1 MNRWLSPRSGS
12 YLVEEQRANL
22 SFVTVI
28 LILAVVA
35 ALATPILI
43 AVAELGQI
51 SGQNQLKKFSSYEE
65 LENFLMTNAGDYGRY
80 YRWSPFPGG
89 GVSTQFRMALDSI
102 MYGVAESGG
111 HASDYVKYTINGS
124 SGTEVDYS
132 RTNIQ
137 VEGVDE
143 ADIVKIDGKY
153 IYVVSGN
160 KVVIIDAYPA
170 ENARVLSEIEAGGYP
185 TELFVNGN
193 KLAVLGWTNVKVY
206 DISDRE
212 NPLLTRDVSF
222 DGYYFDS
229 RMIGSYV
236 YVIIN
241 SPAIYREAEN
251 IKLPCISSN
260 GDGKTVPATEI
271 YYFEN
276 LNDHSYEFTTI
287 MAINAQDD
295 EEEITSETFLLGTTH
310 NIFVS
315 TNNIYITY
323 TDYPVFPLR
332 GWSNQISEEILEK
345 TTIHKISIADGTIEY
360 KSWGEALGRVLNQ
373 FSMDEYQG
381 YFRIATTTG
390 EVWGGGAQNHVY
402 VLDENLNT
410 VGRLEG
416 IAPGERIYSARF
428 MGGRAYLVTF
438 KKIDP
443 LFVIDLNDPRN
454 PTVLGELKIPGYSD
468 YLHPYDETH
477 LIGVGKEAV
486 DMGSFAWYQGVKIAL
501 FDVSDPENPIEI
513 SKYVIGD
520 RGTDSYA
527 LSDHKALLFSRSK
540 NLLVIPILLAEINEE
555 QYPGGVPPNAYGE
568 YTWQGA
574 YVFDISL
581 ADGLVLKGRITHS
594 ENDAQLGWGWYYSSR
609 SVKRSL
615 YIDNVLYTISDGLV
629 KMNNL
634 EDLSEISEIELG
646 VEEIPE
652 FFKWME

>member
-1 MNRWLSPRSGS
+1 MKSWIPPVSGWR
-12 YLVEEQRANL
+12 LLEEQRANL
-22 SFVTVI
+22 SFVTII
-28 LILAVVA
+28 LIVTSVV

-43 AVAELGQI
+43 AVAGLDQTFGQT
-51 SGQNQLKKFSSYEE
+51 QLNKFSSYEE
-65 LENFLMTNAGDYGRY
+65 LENFVGSKA
-80 YRWSPFPGG
+80 
-89 GVSTQFRMALDSI
+89 
-102 MYGVAESGG
+102 GG
-111 HASDYVKYTINGS
+111 HGVYYDESSLLSGIGPVLRSYGS
-124 SGTEVDYS
+124 GEAQVDYS
-132 RTNIQ
+132 TTNIQ

-143 ADIVKIDGKY
+143 ADIVKSNGKY

-160 KVVIIDAYPA
+160 KVIIIDAYPA
-170 ENARVLSEIEAGGYP
+170 ENARVLSEIEAGEHP

-193 KLAVLGWTNVKVY
+193 KLVVFGRENIKVY
-206 DISDRE
+206 DVSDKE

-229 RMIGSYV
+229 RMVGDYV

-241 SPAIYREAEN
+241 SPAIYREAEKIN
-251 IKLPCISSN
+251 LPYISSN
-260 GDGKTVPATEI
+260 GNTKTVPATEI

-276 LNDHSYEFTTI
+276 IDDYWYEFTTI

-295 EEEITSETFLLGTTH
+295 EEEITSETFLIGTTQ

-315 TNNIYITY
+315 STNIYITY
-323 TDYPVFPLR
+323 TNYRIFPLT
-332 GWSNQISEEILEK
+332 GLSGEVSDLETEK

-360 KSWGEALGRVLNQ
+360 KSSGEVPGHVLNQ
-373 FSMDEYQG
+373 FSMDEYQR

-390 EVWGGGAQNHVY
+390 EVWGGAAQNHVY
-402 VLDENLNT
+402 VLDEDLNIA
-410 VGRLEG
+410 GRLEG

-428 MGGRAYLVTF
+428 MGGRVYLVTF
-438 KKIDP
+438 KKVDP
-443 LFVIDLNDPRN
+443 LFVIDLEDPNN
-454 PTVLGELKIPGYSD
+454 PRVLGELKIPGYSD

-527 LSDHKALLFSRSK
+527 LSDHKAFLFSRSK

-581 ADGLVLKGRITHS
+581 ADGLVLKGGITHS
-594 ENDAQLGWGWYYSSR
+594 EDDAQLGWGWYYSSR

-629 KMNNL
+629 KINNL
-634 EDLSEISEIELG
+634 EDLSEISEIEWG
-646 VEEIPE
+646 VEDIPE

>member
-1 MNRWLSPRSGS
+1 MKSWIPPVSGWR
-12 YLVEEQRANL
+12 LLEEQRANL
-22 SFVTVI
+22 SFVTII
-28 LILAVVA
+28 LIVTSVV

-43 AVAELGQI
+43 AVAGLDQTFGQT
-51 SGQNQLKKFSSYEE
+51 QLNKFSSYEE
-65 LENFLMTNAGDYGRY
+65 LENFVGSKA
-80 YRWSPFPGG
+80 
-89 GVSTQFRMALDSI
+89 
-102 MYGVAESGG
+102 GG
-111 HASDYVKYTINGS
+111 HGVYYVESSLLSSIGPVPRPPGSD
-124 SGTEVDYS
+124 GTQVDYS
-132 RTNIQ
+132 TTNIQ

-143 ADIVKIDGKY
+143 ADIVKSNGKY

-160 KVVIIDAYPA
+160 KVIIIDAYPA
-170 ENARVLSEIEAGGYP
+170 ENARVLSEIEAGEHP
-185 TELFVNGN
+185 TELFINGN
-193 KLAVLGWTNVKVY
+193 KLVVFGRENIKVY
-206 DISDRE
+206 DVSDKE

-229 RMIGSYV
+229 RMVGDYV

-241 SPAIYREAEN
+241 SPAIYREAEKIN
-251 IKLPCISSN
+251 LPYISSN
-260 GDGKTVPATEI
+260 GNTKTVPATEI

-276 LNDHSYEFTTI
+276 IDDYWYEFTTI

-295 EEEITSETFLLGTTH
+295 EEEITSETFLIGTTQ

-315 TNNIYITY
+315 STNIYITY
-323 TDYPVFPLR
+323 TNYRIFPLT
-332 GWSNQISEEILEK
+332 GWSGEVSDLETEK

-360 KSWGEALGRVLNQ
+360 KTQGEVPGHVLNQ

-390 EVWGGGAQNHVY
+390 EVWGGAAQNHVY
-402 VLDENLNT
+402 VLDEDLNIA
-410 VGRLEG
+410 GRLEG

-428 MGGRAYLVTF
+428 MGDRVYLVTF
-438 KKIDP
+438 KKVDP
-443 LFVIDLNDPRN
+443 LFVIDLEDPNN
-454 PTVLGELKIPGYSD
+454 PRVIGELKIPGYSD

-527 LSDHKALLFSRSK
+527 LSDHKAFLFSRSK

-581 ADGLVLKGRITHS
+581 ADGLVLEGGITHS
-594 ENDAQLGWGWYYSSR
+594 EDDAQLKWGWYYSSR

-615 YIDNVLYTISDGLV
+615 YIDNVLYTISDELV
-629 KMNNL
+629 KINNL

-646 VEEIPE
+646 I
-652 FFKWME
+652 

>member
-1 MNRWLSPRSGS
+1 MNRWLPPGSGS
-12 YLVEEQRANL
+12 YRVEEQRANL

-28 LILAVVA
+28 LIVASVA

-43 AVAELGQI
+43 AVTGSGQI
-51 SGQNQLKKFSSYEE
+51 SEQNQLKQFSSYEE
-65 LENFLMTNAGDYGRY
+65 LKNFLMTNAGDSGRY
-80 YRWSPFPGG
+80 YRSPFFDVSIPMPLQWAPSRSMYGAGESDGG
-89 GVSTQFRMALDSI
+89 GA
-102 MYGVAESGG
+102 
-111 HASDYVKYTINGS
+111 
-124 SGTEVDYS
+124 DYS
-132 RTNIQ
+132 TTNIQ

-143 ADIVKIDGKY
+143 ADIVKSDGKY
-153 IYVVSGN
+153 IYAISGN

-170 ENARVLSEIEAGGYP
+170 ENARVLSEIEAGWYP
-185 TELFVNGN
+185 TELFINGN
-193 KLAVLGWTNVKVY
+193 KLAVLGWENVKVY
-206 DISDRE
+206 DVSDRE

-229 RMIGSYV
+229 RMVGSYV

-241 SPAIYREAEN
+241 SPAIYREAEK
-251 IKLPCISSN
+251 ISLPYISSN
-260 GDGKTVPATEI
+260 GDNKTVPATDI

-276 LNDHSYEFTTI
+276 IDDYSYEFTTI
-287 MAINAQDD
+287 MAINALDD
-295 EEEITSETFLLGTTH
+295 EEKITSETFLIGTTQ

-315 TNNIYITY
+315 SNNIYITY
-323 TDYPVFPLR
+323 TDYREYPLMD
-332 GWSNQISEEILEK
+332 WSSTISDREILEK

-360 KSWGEALGRVLNQ
+360 KSWGEVPGQVLNQ

-390 EVWGGGAQNHVY
+390 EVWGGGAKNHVY
-402 VLDENLNT
+402 VLDEDLNIA
-410 VGRLEG
+410 GGLEG

-428 MGGRAYLVTF
+428 MGNRAYLVTF

-443 LFVIDLNDPRN
+443 LFVIDLRDPRD
-454 PTVLGELKIPGYSD
+454 PKILGELKIPGYSD
-468 YLHPYDETH
+468 YLHPYDENH
-477 LIGVGKEAV
+477 IIGVGKDTV

-501 FDVSDPENPIEI
+501 FDVSDPQNPIEI

-527 LSDHKALLFSRSK
+527 LQDHKAFLFSRSK

-555 QYPGGVPPNAYGE
+555 QYPRGVPPDAYGE

-581 ADGLVLKGRITHS
+581 TDGLVLKGGITHS
-594 ENDAQLGWGWYYSSR
+594 EDNALLGWDWYYSSR

-629 KMNNL
+629 KMNSL

-646 VEEIPE
+646 VNEIPNFE
-652 FFKWME
+652 PTLGITISKSSP

>member
-1 MNRWLSPRSGS
+1 MKRWLLPVSRR

-28 LILAVVA
+28 LIVATVA

-43 AVAELGQI
+43 SAAGLNQI

-65 LENFLMTNAGDYGRY
+65 LENFVKTNAGDYGKY
-80 YRWSPFPGG
+80 YYEWSL
-89 GVSTQFRMALDSI
+89 LDGSVF
-102 MYGVAESGG
+102 MPRFSG
-111 HASDYVKYTINGS
+111 
-124 SGTEVDYS
+124 SGEAQIDYS
-132 RTNIQ
+132 TTNIQ

-143 ADIVKIDGKY
+143 ADIVKSDGRY

-160 KVVIIDAYPA
+160 KVVIINAYPA
-170 ENARVLSEIEAGGYP
+170 ENARVISEIEAGERP
-185 TELFVNGN
+185 TDLFINGN
-193 KLAVLGWTNVKVY
+193 KLVVFGLAHVKVY
-206 DISDRE
+206 DVSDRE

-222 DGYYFDS
+222 DGRYFNS

-241 SPAIYREAEN
+241 SPTIYNWEEKIN
-251 IKLPCISSN
+251 LPCISSN
-260 GDGKTVPATEI
+260 GNTKTVPATEI

-276 LNDHSYEFTTI
+276 IADYSYEFTTI

-295 EEEITSETFLLGTTH
+295 EEEITSETFLIGTTQ

-315 TNNIYITY
+315 SNNIYITY
-323 TDYPVFPLR
+323 TNYWVYPLR
-332 GWSNQISEEILEK
+332 DLSSKVSDLETEK
-345 TTIHKISIADGTIEY
+345 TTIHKISITDGAIEY
-360 KSWGEALGRVLNQ
+360 KSWGEVPGHVLNQ

-443 LFVIDLNDPRN
+443 LFVIDLNNPRN
-454 PTVLGELKIPGYSD
+454 PRVLGELKIPGYSD

-477 LIGVGKEAV
+477 LIGVGKDTV
-486 DMGSFAWYQGVKIAL
+486 DMGPFAWYQGVKIAL
-501 FDVSDPENPIEI
+501 FDVSDPENPREI

-520 RGTDSYA
+520 RRTDSYV
-527 LSDHKALLFSRSK
+527 LQDHKAFLFSRSK
-540 NLLVIPILLAEINEE
+540 NLLVMPILLAEIDEE
-555 QYPGGVPPNAYGE
+555 RYPGGVPPDAYGE
-568 YTWQGA
+568 YVWQGA
-574 YVFDISL
+574 YVFNISL
-581 ADGLVLKGRITHS
+581 TDGLVLGGGITHS
-594 ENDAQLGWGWYYSSR
+594 EDISQLEWGWYYSSR

-615 YIDNVLYTISDGLV
+615 YIENVLCTISDGLV

-634 EDLSEISEIELG
+634 EDLSEISEIEMG
-646 VEEIPE
+646 VKETLISRGG
-652 FFKWME
+652 